1 MTNLRGIPTLFTDS
15 CAHCPML
22 PAYRVFKKRQDKL
35 KAQWTHVV
43 GIAPT
48 YFARLR
54 YFFPQ
59 TFTHLYSAPPPPP
72 ATVAPRRRC
81 AALLRHRC
89 GLFLRLWQKFE
100 PAKIQGWENSGVA
113 WWLIRQLLFSRVFQY
128 KKVLTSSRKQFW
140 LFLQMR
146 FHEIFKKYFDNE
158 ITCENRGA

>member
-1 MTNLRGIPTLFTDS
+1 MTNLRGILTYSQTLIH
-15 CAHCPML
+15 CALPVL

-113 WWLIRQLLFSRVFQY
+113 WRLIRHLLFSRDFQY
-128 KKVLTSSRKQFW
+128 KKSIISTRKQFW
-140 LFLQMR
+140 LFFMR
-146 FHEIFKKYFDNE
+146 YSRNIL
-158 ITCENRGA
+158 IMR

>member
-59 TFTHLYSAPPPPP
+59 TFTHLYSAPPPPSP

-100 PAKIQGWENSGVA
+100 PAKIQGWENSGVVVA
-113 WWLIRQLLFSRVFQY
+113 YSTLVVFTSFSVQKSTSTRKLVLIIFANTFSWDIQ
-128 KKVLTSSRKQFW
+128 
-140 LFLQMR
+140 
-146 FHEIFKKYFDNE
+146 EIFW
-158 ITCENRGA
+158 